1 MTRYKTVIR
10 ESMFWNANWKNLIEN
25 FTESYHVP
33 SAHPKTFASHKKQI
47 KDYECGEDSDD
58 YCYHFAPQESDK
70 GSGAAHALNTNLQGK
85 WRRTMVDFCIF
96 PNHLVTLM
104 PDYLWWVSV
113 MPKGVGGFEATW
125 GVAVPQ
131 EVLNDIAEEDYDKW
145 ILQKTDYMN
154 TANEEDRSL
163 VERLYQGS
171 QSNRLPQGTFHPIEK
186 NLWQFIKYLT
196 KITA

>member
-1 MTRYKTVIR
+1 MAGYKTVIR
-10 ESMFWNANWKNLIEN
+10 ERMSWNANWKNIIEN

-33 SAHPKTFASHKKQI
+33 IAHPKTFASHKKQI

-70 GSGAAHALNTNLQGK
+70 GSGAAHPLNTNLKGK

-113 MPKGVGGFEATW
+113 MPKGCLLYTSPSPRDATLSRMPSS
-125 GVAVPQ
+125 A
-131 EVLNDIAEEDYDKW
+131 
-145 ILQKTDYMN
+145 
-154 TANEEDRSL
+154 
-163 VERLYQGS
+163 
-171 QSNRLPQGTFHPIEK
+171 
-186 NLWQFIKYLT
+186 
-196 KITA
+196 